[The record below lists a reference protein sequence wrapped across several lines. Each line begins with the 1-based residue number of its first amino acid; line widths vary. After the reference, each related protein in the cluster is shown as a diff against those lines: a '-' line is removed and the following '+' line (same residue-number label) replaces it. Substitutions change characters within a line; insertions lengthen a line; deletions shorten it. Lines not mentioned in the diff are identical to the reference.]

1 MKRPIG
7 IEINGTIYSIEGN
20 IGENEFFE
28 SFIEF
33 IESKGWFFGGG
44 ISQIDGEGNTIEVI
58 D

>member
-1 MKRPIG
+1 MNQPIG

-20 IGENEFFE
+20 IGENVFFE

-33 IESKGWFFGGG
+33 IESKGWFFGGN
-44 ISQIDGEGNTIEVI
+44 ISQIDGEGNAIVEI